1 MGYWGYFVVG
11 RDERPLA
18 ERDALAGAR
27 GMTLRT
33 SAPGGWQVWE
43 YPSGDGGI
51 GNMNDLARETGAPA
65 LFGYVMDSACVVV
78 EAAAPESGAW
88 TTCLARSAMAGYL
101 GAPAAD
107 GTDGADGVE
116 GAEGVVQNGLTLEDY
131 FLEPRDAADRARR
144 VGRRGRTR
152 RVRGGTGRGADRR
165 PRSFPTPG
173 SARAGASPGRK
184 LILQTAR
191 RGSASSPCDIPGPSH
206 RKERAASVSVRGP

>member
-43 YPSGDGGI
+43 YPSGDGGM
-51 GNMNDLARETGAPA
+51 GNMNDLAGETGAPA

-107 GTDGADGVE
+107 GTGGADGA
-116 GAEGVVQNGLTLEDY
+116 GSAEDGTRAGLTLEDY
-131 FLEPRDAADRARR
+131 FLEPRDAADRAVEWAAEAGHAVSAEELVEVLR
-144 VGRRGRTR
+144 
-152 RVRGGTGRGADRR
+152 ADPDPLAENLFFGLLDRLGVV
-165 PRSFPTPG
+165 P
-173 SARAGASPGRK
+173 
-184 LILQTAR
+184 L
-191 RGSASSPCDIPGPSH
+191 
-206 RKERAASVSVRGP
+206 